1 MLRIGVI
8 GYGYW
13 GPNIVRNFTAANGS
27 EVKMVCDMNQQ
38 TLKKVKKAYPQ
49 VSVTDNI
56 DELIKNPEV
65 DAVAIVTPVFTH
77 HDLAKKALEA
87 GKSVFLEKPFTYT
100 VAEAEDLVELAAKKI

>member
-13 GPNIVRNFTAANGS
+13 GPNIVRNFSTANGS
-27 EVKMVCDMNQQ
+27 EVTMVCDMNQQ

-49 VSVTDNI
+49 INVTDNI

-65 DAVAIVTPVFTH
+65 DAIAIATPVFTH

-87 GKSVFLEKPFTYT
+87 ERVFFWKNLSPTLLPKQKTW
-100 VAEAEDLVELAAKKI
+100 